1 MTETPNLEWDTW
13 QLAWRSDP
21 PAAATAPARTAELQR
36 RLRRHRRLAW
46 AYTLLDVF
54 AAISLFAVATYFLI
68 RAPILPVLVWS
79 LSVFVFTAI
88 ALAGAIWN
96 RRDALA
102 ASADSTSDFL
112 AALRLRLDRRERVPR
127 FLLRLAAAEI
137 AFGLAFYAIWS
148 PEWLGRAA
156 RIYGAIALALAA
168 WWQWYRRRLG
178 RERAQLD
185 ALCSEPDP
193 PAPGDVPTPPG
204 DGNADFGA
212 PGT

>member
-1 MTETPNLEWDTW
+1 MTDTPNLDWDHW
-13 QLAWRSDP
+13 QLAWRNDP
-21 PAAATAPARTAELQR
+21 PVVATAAARTAELQR

-54 AAISLFAVATYFLI
+54 AALLLFATATYFLI

-79 LSVFVFTAI
+79 LSVFAFTAI
-88 ALAGAIWN
+88 ALAGTIWN
-96 RRDALA
+96 RRDALV

-112 AALRLRLDRRERVPR
+112 AALRLRQGRRERVPR

-137 AFGLAFYAIWS
+137 AFGLAFHAIWW

-168 WWQWYRRRLG
+168 WWRWYRRRLA

-185 ALCSEPDP
+185 ALCSEPEPEDAP
-193 PAPGDVPTPPG
+193 EPA
-204 DGNADFGA
+204 
-212 PGT
+212 